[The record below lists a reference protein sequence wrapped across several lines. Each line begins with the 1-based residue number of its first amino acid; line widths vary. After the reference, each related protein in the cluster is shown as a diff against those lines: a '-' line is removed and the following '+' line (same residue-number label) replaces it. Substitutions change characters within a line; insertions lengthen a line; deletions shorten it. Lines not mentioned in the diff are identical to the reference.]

1 MSQVEKK
8 ELRAKYRNLRHY
20 NHLNQHHN
28 FHHPHYNYSNLS
40 ELKMSE
46 AGPKIK
52 TLTSQNQLLRLNK
65 QKLLLGVGTEDIFF
79 LTRSQPKRT
88 GSETLIITTTTGIH

>member
-52 TLTSQNQLLRLNK
+52 TLTAQNQLLRLNK

-79 LTRSQPKRT
+79 FNPQPAKKDR
-88 GSETLIITTTTGIH
+88 LITTTTGIH